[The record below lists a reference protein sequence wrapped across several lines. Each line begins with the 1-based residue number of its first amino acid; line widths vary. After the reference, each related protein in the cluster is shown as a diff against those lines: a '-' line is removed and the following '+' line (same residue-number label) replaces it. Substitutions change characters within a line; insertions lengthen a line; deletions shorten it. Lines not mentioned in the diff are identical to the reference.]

1 MAIGG
6 GAESQVEPRS
16 SFAITLWATD
26 VYAVADFLQAV
37 AGATMRQRHPGFAAL
52 SAGGI
57 DIQVHDDESYRG
69 HPWYQALAKEGV
81 ARGIGVELRIR
92 VDDAQGAYRE
102 ALKRGAQAIAA
113 PYEFEG
119 ALECQVLG
127 PDGYVLCLWQV
138 WESSTPH

>member
-1 MAIGG
+1 L
-6 GAESQVEPRS
+6 EPRT

-37 AGATMRQRHPGFAAL
+37 AGAQVRQRHPGFAAL
-52 SAGGI
+52 SVGGI
-57 DIQVHDDESYRG
+57 ELQVHVDESYRG

-81 ARGIGVELRIR
+81 ARGIGAELRIR
-92 VDDAQGAYRE
+92 VDDVHACYRE

-119 ALECQVLG
+119 AVECQLLG

-138 WESSTPH
+138 WESPTPA